1 MELLKYEKLL
11 LEFDS
16 WKNNGLNNIHYKILN
31 SFNINSNTTQI
42 SVDLLYDEE
51 EKKYPELFPTNNS
64 NNNYLK
70 YSKNCKNKL
79 KDKNYKKIKIIFK

>member
-1 MELLKYEKLL
+1 EKLL

-16 WKNNGLNNIHYKILN
+16 WKNNSLNNLHYKILN
-31 SFNINSNTTQI
+31 SSNINSNTTQI

-79 KDKNYKKIKIIFK
+79 KDEYYKKIKIIFK

>member
-16 WKNNGLNNIHYKILN
+16 WKNNGLNNLHYKILN
-31 SFNINSNTTQI
+31 SSNINSNTTQI

-70 YSKNCKNKL
+70 YSKNCKNNL
-79 KDKNYKKIKIIFK
+79 KDEYYKKIKIIFK

>member
-16 WKNNGLNNIHYKILN
+16 WKNNGLNNLHYKILN
-31 SFNINSNTTQI
+31 SSNINSNTTQI

-79 KDKNYKKIKIIFK
+79 KDEYYKKIKIIFK

>member
-16 WKNNGLNNIHYKILN
+16 WKNNSLNNLHYKILN
-31 SFNINSNTTQI
+31 SSNINSNTTQI

-79 KDKNYKKIKIIFK
+79 KDEYYKKIKIIFK